1 MPSERRKTYISA
13 TVDQEIYR
21 AILELRREHL
31 NKGEEI
37 SKSRLIEEL
46 LYESPKI
53 KQILEKK
60 K

>member
-13 TVDQEIYR
+13 TVDQDIYK
-21 AILELRREHL
+21 AILQLRRERQM
-31 NKGEEI
+31 KGEEL

-46 LYESPKI
+46 LSESPKI
-53 KQILEKK
+53 KQVLDKK